1 MKQRNTLLLISSGLA
16 AALLVLGLLAGF
28 VPQSEGPEV
37 RRRASGMVARLRS
50 EDMPVPILAHGD
62 GTRQWAVRRVVESV
76 SAPSDPGQGTT
87 PHAAVRPIPGTER
100 APDKNAASG
109 QPSARRIVSFGE
121 AGVRLD
127 TGEPALVFLGDA
139 QGDFAPL
146 LALDGASMPLL
157 VSNQPRDYGDALDAA
172 GRPLRWVTHREMLA
186 GYSPRVVRRAVIEVL
201 RHGTNFDNFVGDRD
215 DNNMDLLQARARR
228 YQSLVENFSNRY
240 NLSIELVY
248 AIIHSE
254 SDFSPTLVSNK
265 SAMGLMQVV
274 PDTANDEV
282 HRYLY
287 GSTGDMGFEE
297 LRVPETN
304 IRYGTTYLHILF
316 TRYFAGVHD
325 PRAREYCAVAAY
337 NMGPNGFLRLYGK
350 NMEEAVNAIN
360 AMSVEDFYRDLATRL
375 PARETRFYVA
385 RVQRMKAQ
393 YASLR

>member
-1 MKQRNTLLLISSGLA
+1 MKQRNTILLISLGLA

-28 VPQSEGPEV
+28 VPQSEGPEL
-37 RRRASGMVARLRS
+37 RRRASGMVARLRP
-50 EDMPVPILAHGD
+50 EDMPIPILAQGD
-62 GTRQWAVRRVVESV
+62 GIRQWAVRRAVEQL
-76 SAPSDPGQGTT
+76 SDQSNPGQSRDADV
-87 PHAAVRPIPGTER
+87 AARHVSGAESARGKGPV
-100 APDKNAASG
+100 SG
-109 QPSARRIVSFGE
+109 QPSARRIVSFDG
-121 AGVRLD
+121 AGISLD
-127 TGEPALVFLGDA
+127 TGEPALAFSGDA

-146 LALDGASMPLL
+146 LALDGASMPVL

-172 GRPLRWVTHREMLA
+172 GRPLRWVTPKAMMA

-201 RHGTNFDNFVGDRD
+201 RHGTVFDNFVGDID
-215 DNNMDLLQARARR
+215 DNNMEKLQARARR
-228 YQSLVENFSNRY
+228 YQSLVENFARRY
-240 NLSIELVY
+240 NLSTELVY

-287 GSTGDMGFEE
+287 GSVGDMGFED

-316 TRYFAGVHD
+316 TRYFAGVND
-325 PRAREYCAVAAY
+325 PRAREYCTVAAY

-350 NMEEAVNAIN
+350 TMDEAINAIN
-360 AMSVEDFYRDLATRL
+360 AMSVDDFYRDLATRL